1 MGYEKTG
8 PKGEKC
14 VQKHFVTIHT
24 HTHTEEH
31 SRHLHR
37 QRMTENISLQCTV
50 LARDTFY
57 QILLQHLEAKLK
69 VAELII
75 IDIGHKR
82 ILQKTLHQI
91 QIQKL
96 TYDQNKQNVAQGVAK
111 RTRKATIAVR
121 QRSTYQ
127 PLLVS
132 KATVEQLIHM
142 IITRLNLI
150 MNHIPQH
157 ERNTFLNFQETLYTV
172 YGLAKITQPFKVTT
186 KIPPTLELKN
196 MQVTFNDVIYANPH
210 ELEEIS

>member
-1 MGYEKTG
+1 
-8 PKGEKC
+8 
-14 VQKHFVTIHT
+14 
-24 HTHTEEH
+24 
-31 SRHLHR
+31 
-37 QRMTENISLQCTV
+37 MTENISLQCTV

-75 IDIGHKR
+75 TDIGHKR

-111 RTRKATIAVR
+111 RTRKATNAVR

>member
-1 MGYEKTG
+1 MKKPVPREKNVFKNILL
-8 PKGEKC
+8 PY
-14 VQKHFVTIHT
+14 T

-96 TYDQNKQNVAQGVAK
+96 TYVQNKQNVAQGVAK

-132 KATVEQLIHM
+132 RATVEQLIHM

>member
-1 MGYEKTG
+1 MKNRSQGRKIVF
-8 PKGEKC
+8 KNNS
-14 VQKHFVTIHT
+14 VAIHI

-37 QRMTENISLQCTV
+37 QRMTENISLKCTV

>member
-8 PKGEKC
+8 PKGEQC

-37 QRMTENISLQCTV
+37 QRMTENISLKCTV
-50 LARDTFY
+50 LARDIFY
-57 QILLQHLEAKLK
+57 QILVDHLEAKLK

-75 IDIGHKR
+75 TNIGHKR

-91 QIQKL
+91 LIQKL
-96 TYDQNKQNVAQGVAK
+96 TCSENKKNVALIIAK
-111 RTRKATIAVR
+111 RTKRAKNAVR

-132 KATVEQLIHM
+132 KATVEQLILM
-142 IITRLNLI
+142 VITRLNLI

-157 ERNTFLNFQETLYTV
+157 ERNSFLNFQETLYTL
-172 YGLAKITQPFKVTT
+172 YGLAKITQPFKITIE
-186 KIPPTLELKN
+186 IPPTIELKD
-196 MQVTFNDVIYANPH
+196 MQANFNDVIYAHPH

>member
-1 MGYEKTG
+1 MKNRSQGRKIVF
-8 PKGEKC
+8 KNNS
-14 VQKHFVTIHT
+14 VTIHI

-127 PLLVS
+127 PLLSLSTILV
-132 KATVEQLIHM
+132 VFQ
-142 IITRLNLI
+142 TRLNCKFTSQ
-150 MNHIPQH
+150 N
-157 ERNTFLNFQETLYTV
+157 
-172 YGLAKITQPFKVTT
+172 VTG
-186 KIPPTLELKN
+186 
-196 MQVTFNDVIYANPH
+196 DVF
-210 ELEEIS
+210 